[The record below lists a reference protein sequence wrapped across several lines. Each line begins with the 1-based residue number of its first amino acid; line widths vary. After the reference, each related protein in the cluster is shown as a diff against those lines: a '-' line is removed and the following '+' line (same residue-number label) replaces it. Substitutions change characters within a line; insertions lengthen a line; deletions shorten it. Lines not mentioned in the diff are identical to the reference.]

1 MRMTLEQLR
10 IFVAVAERQHM
21 TRAAQALNITQS
33 AASAAIAALEARHDT
48 RLFDRVG
55 RGLALSEAGRAFLPE
70 ARAVLARAADAGR
83 LLDDLAGLKRGRIDI
98 FASQT
103 VGAYWLPPRLAA
115 FGRAHPGIELHLA
128 IGNTAHVTEAVQS
141 GAVELGF
148 VEGAV
153 EAPLLERRRIGADRL
168 VMVATPDHPA
178 SQGGFALSALTAH
191 RWVRREAGSGTRS
204 EFEQALRDLGIDP
217 DALPCALVLASNEA
231 ILSAVTQGGLLAAVS
246 ELAARPLI
254 ASGAL
259 VAVGPELP
267 PRPFDL
273 VRHPDRR
280 PSRAAAALLDSL
292 SGAL

>member
-1 MRMTLEQLR
+1 MTLEQLR

-103 VGAYWLPPRLAA
+103 VGSYWLPPRLAA
-115 FGRAHPGIELHLA
+115 FGRVHPGIELNLA
-128 IGNTAHVTEAVQS
+128 IGNTAQVTEAVLS

-153 EAPLLERRRIGADRL
+153 EAPLLERRQVGADRL
-168 VMVATPDHPA
+168 AMVATPDHPLA
-178 SQGGFALSALTAH
+178 RDAAFEISALADH

-204 EFEQALRDLGIDP
+204 EFEQALRDLGGDP
-217 DALPCALVLASNEA
+217 DALPCALALASNEA
-231 ILSAVTQGGLLAAVS
+231 ILAAVAQGGLLAAVS

-259 VAVGPELP
+259 VTIGPELP

-273 VRHPDRR
+273 VRHPERR
-280 PSRAAAALLDSL
+280 PSRAAAALLERLD
-292 SGAL
+292 

>member
-1 MRMTLEQLR
+1 MTLEQLR

-21 TRAAQALNITQS
+21 TQAAQALNITQS

-55 RGLALSEAGRAFLPE
+55 RGLALTEAGRAFLPE
-70 ARAVLARAADAGR
+70 ARAVLARATDAAR
-83 LLDDLAGLKRGRIDI
+83 LLDDLAGLKRGRIEL

-115 FGRAHPGIELHLA
+115 FGHAHPGVELQLS
-128 IGNTAHVTEAVQS
+128 IGNTAQVTEAVLS

-153 EAPLLERRRIGADRL
+153 EAPLLERRQVGADRL
-168 VMVATPDHPA
+168 AMVATPDHPLA
-178 SQGGFALSALTAH
+178 QAGRFALADLAAH

-204 EFEQALRDLGIDP
+204 EFEQALRGLGLDP
-217 DALPCALVLASNEA
+217 DRLPCALVLPSNEA
-231 ILSAVTQGGLLAAVS
+231 ILAAVAQGGLLAAVS

-254 ASGAL
+254 ASGGL
-259 VAVGPELP
+259 QRIGPELP
-267 PRPFDL
+267 PRPFHI
-273 VRHPDRR
+273 VSRPDRP
-280 PSRAAAALLDSL
+280 PSRAAAALLESL
-292 SGAL
+292 A

>member
-1 MRMTLEQLR
+1 MTLEQLR

-33 AASAAIAALEARHDT
+33 AASAAIAALEARHDA

-55 RGLALSEAGRAFLPE
+55 RGLTLSEAGRAFLPE
-70 ARAVLARAADAGR
+70 ARAVLARAADAER

-128 IGNTAHVTEAVQS
+128 IGNTAQVTEAVLS

-153 EAPLLERRRIGADRL
+153 EAPRLERRQVGADRL
-168 VMVATPDHPA
+168 AMVATPDHPLA
-178 SQGGFALSALTAH
+178 QGRGFEVAALLDH
-191 RWVRREAGSGTRS
+191 RWARREAGSGTRS
-204 EFEQALRDLGIDP
+204 EFEQALRALGVES

-231 ILSAVTQGGLLAAVS
+231 ILAAVTQGGLLAAVS

-292 SGAL
+292 SGAP